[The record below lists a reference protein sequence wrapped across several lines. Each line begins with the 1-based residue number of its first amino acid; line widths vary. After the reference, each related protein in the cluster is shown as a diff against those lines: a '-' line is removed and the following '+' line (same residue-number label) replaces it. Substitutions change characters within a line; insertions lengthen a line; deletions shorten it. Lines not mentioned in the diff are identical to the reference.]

1 MNLIHKTILVS
12 AVALITSCAGVT
24 NVYDYYQTN
33 VIDQHTKGETQST
46 SSKLLLRLND
56 GPSKAQFEL
65 IAYKSDTTK
74 YLICGSH
81 KMVKSVKQNG
91 NTTSY
96 DVADLIT
103 PINADGTPHKGNLSI
118 FFTHVPVAD
127 ALAFLDALPGLK
139 TQYLGLKPSKGQVM
153 YVNYTLANDIVIS
166 FPKKSVNQQPVDCV
180 VWVGKRKHQMP
191 TGQLTWALNNLRT
204 FN

>member
-1 MNLIHKTILVS
+1 MNLIRKSILIG
-12 AVALITSCAGVT
+12 AVALMTSCGGVT

-33 VIDQHTKGETQST
+33 VIDQHSKGATQST
-46 SSKLLLRLND
+46 SSMLLLRINE
-56 GPSKAQFEL
+56 GSSKAQFEL
-65 IAYKSDTTK
+65 IAYKSDSAK
-74 YLICGSH
+74 FLIWGSH

-91 NTTSY
+91 NTASY
-96 DVADLIT
+96 DVDDLNT
-103 PINADGTPHKGNLSI
+103 PINEDGTPHKGNLSI
-118 FFTHVPVAD
+118 FFTHIPAED
-127 ALAFLDALPGLK
+127 AYAFLDAWPALK
-139 TQYLGLKPSKGQVM
+139 TQYLGLKPSKGQVI